1 MVYRNEF
8 TIRISSCGGI
18 RKITSVVYISYNGGS
33 GKTFMCP
40 FMHRA
45 GVLKSKCTWILF
57 PSRCCICRRK
67 MAIHRLPLQ
76 LKPPMK
82 NPFYFIRFSTEGK

>member
-1 MVYRNEF
+1 YRNEF
-8 TIRISSCGGI
+8 TIRISSCGSI

-45 GVLKSKCTWILF
+45 GVLKSKCTGFCFNRGVVFAEEKW
-57 PSRCCICRRK
+57 
-67 MAIHRLPLQ
+67 Q
-76 LKPPMK
+76 
-82 NPFYFIRFSTEGK
+82 STDCHYN